1 MNHAPL
7 PAVLL
12 VVAMVLAVMVIR
24 VVVGIMA
31 VKSE

>member
-7 PAVLL
+7 PPVLL